1 MQQLNSL
8 KLNIEIIEGNINFSN
23 SHIMWND
30 DFKISLRNSLLSYD
44 KNQIN
49 LIGKIN
55 IDFNNID
62 DFFSSFQIKKI
73 NRKE

>member
-1 MQQLNSL
+1 MQQLNNL

-30 DFKISLRNSLLSYD
+30 DFKISLKNSLLNYD

-49 LIGKIN
+49 LIGKIKS
-55 IDFNNID
+55 ILI
-62 DFFSSFQIKKI
+62 I
-73 NRKE
+73 